1 MRHLQ
6 ILSKPPPDWTIPCST
21 VPTSLW
27 HGLTPAQR
35 QQLAQG
41 LAELIQR
48 MRQRSPLASTESNHE
63 QL

>member
-6 ILSKPPPDWTIPCST
+6 ILSKPPPDRTIPRST

-48 MRQRSPLASTESNHE
+48 MRQRSPVASTESNHE

>member
-6 ILSKPPPDWTIPCST
+6 ILSKPPPDWTIPRGA
-21 VPTSLW
+21 VPPSLW

-35 QQLAQG
+35 QQLALG

-48 MRQRSPLASTESNHE
+48 MRQRSPCASTESNHD
-63 QL
+63 